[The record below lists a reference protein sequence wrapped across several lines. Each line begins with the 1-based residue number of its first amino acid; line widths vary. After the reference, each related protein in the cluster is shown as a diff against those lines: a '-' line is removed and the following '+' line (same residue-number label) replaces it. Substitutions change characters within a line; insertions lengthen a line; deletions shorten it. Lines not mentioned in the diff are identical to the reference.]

1 MYYQVER
8 YWMVRLVCIAILII
22 IFAVMALCN
31 NATNSIYEVN
41 ETSCVI
47 TYIDRIGI
55 TLWEKTI

>member
-1 MYYQVER
+1 MHCHVEG
-8 YWMVRLVCIAILII
+8 YWKVQLVCIAILII

-31 NATNSIYEVN
+31 NTANNIYEVN

-55 TLWEKTI
+55 TL